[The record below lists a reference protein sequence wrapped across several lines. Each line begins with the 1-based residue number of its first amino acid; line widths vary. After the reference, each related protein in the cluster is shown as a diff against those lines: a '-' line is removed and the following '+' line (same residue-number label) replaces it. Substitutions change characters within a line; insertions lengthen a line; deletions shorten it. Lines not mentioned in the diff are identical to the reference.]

1 MLGLCMPQQPDPSKA
16 EAFAERIQS
25 YWPAVRADMLVADY
39 CGIRPKVDVG
49 GKTFGD
55 FWIAAS
61 LLALNAVCSPTLSC

>member
-1 MLGLCMPQQPDPSKA
+1 VGLCVLLQPDPSKA

-39 CGIRPKVDVG
+39 CGIRPKVNVG

-61 LLALNAVCSPTLSC
+61 LLALKSVCCLTLLC